1 MVKLIIEK
9 TKIKY
14 YYIFQVFY
22 KKPVFYYKVNQKCK
36 SVKNQF
42 IGYVSYT
49 RSIEIQVQTLSLT
62 NEFD

>member
-22 KKPVFYYKVNQKCK
+22 KNPAFYYKLNQECK
-36 SVKNQF
+36 SV
-42 IGYVSYT
+42 
-49 RSIEIQVQTLSLT
+49 
-62 NEFD
+62 